1 MGAVTSSRPHQDYV
15 TEYSK
20 IETITAYVLP
30 QKHAAKRHYGSH
42 QYFTRRAWHVIQE
55 YLRRYSAPGDVVCD
69 PYGGSGPTIIEAMV
83 LGRRAV
89 YLDISEW
96 ASFLALAFISSF
108 LPLATQ
114 AQPSRALLSGTASPA
129 MFNVRAYGAK
139 GDSASLDTD
148 AINRAIDAA
157 ASAHGGTVY
166 FGPGTYSTFSVHLK
180 SNVALYLDRGA
191 TLLGASP
198 AERPGAPGYDAAEPS
213 PAKTYQDYGHS
224 HWHNSLIWGD
234 HVENV
239 AILGSGR
246 IDGRALD
253 RSVSRDMPGV
263 GNKAIALVNARRVL
277 LRDITILRG
286 GHFGILATGVDNLT
300 IDNVLIDTNRDG
312 IDVDDCRWV
321 RISNT
326 VVNAPYDDAIVLKT
340 SYALGELRAT
350 ENVTLT
356 NSIVS
361 GYDVG
366 SVLDGSYRPF
376 LPGGPN
382 RDGPTG
388 RVKLGTESVGPFR
401 NITISNIVF
410 DNSRGLALETVD
422 GAELEDVVIS
432 NLTMRHVWTA
442 PLFLRLGSRKRGP
455 KGTEVGTLRRVSI
468 SNVVASD
475 VDSRYASSI
484 TGVPGHP
491 IRDIRLSNI
500 HIQYRGGLSMAKVAE
515 QPSEMVLQ
523 PSGGEVKAHEPYEV
537 PEQGKVYPEPSM
549 FGLLPAYGFYVR
561 HVQGLRMDGV
571 DVSFA
576 GAESRPA
583 FVLDD
588 VKDAE
593 FRAIH
598 AQRSGSDTT
607 FVLRDVE
614 DVRVFQSH
622 PVEDTTVKRVDR
634 RSF

>member
-1 MGAVTSSRPHQDYV
+1 M
-15 TEYSK
+15 
-20 IETITAYVLP
+20 
-30 QKHAAKRHYGSH
+30 
-42 QYFTRRAWHVIQE
+42 
-55 YLRRYSAPGDVVCD
+55 D
-69 PYGGSGPTIIEAMV
+69 P
-83 LGRRAV
+83 LRRAV
-89 YLDISEW
+89 V
-96 ASFLALAFISSF
+96 LAVACLTSS
-108 LPLATQ
+108 LP
-114 AQPSRALLSGTASPA
+114 GTAQAPRSGASLPA
-129 MFNVRAYGAK
+129 AASSALYDVRAYGAK
-139 GDSASLDTD
+139 GDSASLDTE

-198 AERPGAPGYDAAEPS
+198 DERPDTPGYDAAEPAS
-213 PAKTYQDYGHS
+213 AKSYQDYGHS

-253 RSVSRDMPGV
+253 RSVGRDMPRV

-277 LRDITILRG
+277 LRDVTILRG
-286 GHFGILATGVDNLT
+286 GHFAVLATGVDNLT
-300 IDNVLIDTNRDG
+300 IDNLLIDTNRDG
-312 IDVDDCRWV
+312 IDIDDCRWV

-326 VVNAPYDDAIVLKT
+326 VVNAPFDDAIVLKT
-340 SYALGELRAT
+340 SYALGELRGT
-350 ENVTLT
+350 ENVTLA

-361 GYDVG
+361 GYEVG
-366 SVLDGSYRPF
+366 SVLDGTYRPF
-376 LPGGPN
+376 EQGGPN

-401 NITISNIVF
+401 NITITNIVF

-455 KGTEVGTLRRVSI
+455 KGTPVGTLRRVSI

-491 IRDIRLSNI
+491 IQDVRLSNI
-500 HIQYRGGLSMAKVAE
+500 RIQYRGGFSMAKVAE
-515 QPSEMVLQ
+515 QPADMVLQ
-523 PSGGEVKAHEPYEV
+523 PSGGEVKAHEPYDV

-561 HVQGLRMDGV
+561 HVQGLQMDGV
-571 DVSFA
+571 DVSFL
-576 GAESRPA
+576 GEESRPA
-583 FVLDD
+583 FVLED

-593 FRAIH
+593 FRGIH
-598 AQRSGSDTT
+598 AKKAALVPT
-607 FVLRDVE
+607 FVLRGVE
-614 DVRVFQSH
+614 DIRVLQSR
-622 PVEDTTVKRVDR
+622 PVDDTSIKRAKR